1 MRGVRLRGGAE
12 AAAAAR
18 KQATL
23 QFRGCK
29 LQPRG
34 RMQTTWFWSGRLVPG
49 TSALK
54 TARPHAQGRAVLLG
68 KTKKAGRHLRGW
80 RWHHRPTEEL
90 RQLSVSGECQ
100 PGPEWASVCLAETRL
115 AGLSFPGMPGSVP
128 GRQGAHPGNRGAQRS
143 LQGLGPPQAC
153 CLHLGFAP

>member
-68 KTKKAGRHLRGW
+68 KTKKAQLANFQKPLLASSSFSSAGRHLRGW

-115 AGLSFPGMPGSVP
+115 AALWTPE
-128 GRQGAHPGNRGAQRS
+128 AQS
-143 LQGLGPPQAC
+143 
-153 CLHLGFAP
+153 